1 VIYLGLRDRV
11 KEFLSKSNS
20 EEAGKIEKKATI
32 KTATE
37 TPYGKKL
44 NLSPSEKAKLV
55 ESLTPREKETFYI
68 LLGGYSLKETAK
80 LLNIRYSTV
89 NTYQTAIYK
98 KLNVNSRAEL
108 IINFRDMC
116 ETKDE

>member
-1 VIYLGLRDRV
+1 MRLVDRI
-11 KEFLSKSNS
+11 KEVLSKSKS
-20 EEAGKIEKKATI
+20 EKAKIHEQEITI
-32 KTATE
+32 LGTQTR
-37 TPYGKKL
+37 YGKKL
-44 NLSPSEKAKLV
+44 NLSPDEKSRLV

-68 LLGGYSLKETAK
+68 LLGGYSLKETAQQ
-80 LLNIRYSTV
+80 LNIGYSTV

-116 ETKDE
+116 ETKEE